1 MLAHTRKSGLAQKPK
16 RRTLFQIGNGPAE
29 TPGRF
34 SFGSVRPC
42 RVVKSCSTPDK
53 ERMLADDLKNVLE
66 ELYRAGAHRVPAEDI
81 DWPQD
86 LHAAVFRALNM
97 QYMIRRQDDAGRV
110 EFSLTRAGY
119 AAIDAEVPWSQI
131 LRTRL
136 RDFLP
141 FAKSR

>member
-1 MLAHTRKSGLAQKPK
+1 
-16 RRTLFQIGNGPAE
+16 
-29 TPGRF
+29 
-34 SFGSVRPC
+34 
-42 RVVKSCSTPDK
+42 
-53 ERMLADDLKNVLE
+53 MLADDLKNVLE
-66 ELYRAGAHRVPAEDI
+66 ELYRAGAHRVPAEDV

-97 QYMIRRQDDAGRV
+97 QYMIRRQDSAGRV

-131 LRTRL
+131 FRTRL

>member
-1 MLAHTRKSGLAQKPK
+1 
-16 RRTLFQIGNGPAE
+16 
-29 TPGRF
+29 
-34 SFGSVRPC
+34 
-42 RVVKSCSTPDK
+42 
-53 ERMLADDLKNVLE
+53 MLADDLTNVLE

-81 DWPQD
+81 DWPQE

-97 QYMIRRQDDAGRV
+97 QYMIRLTDDAGRV
-110 EFSLTRAGY
+110 EFSLTQAGY

-141 FAKSR
+141 FTKSRRYLQMQSGPVVSRPRAVF

>member
-1 MLAHTRKSGLAQKPK
+1 
-16 RRTLFQIGNGPAE
+16 
-29 TPGRF
+29 
-34 SFGSVRPC
+34 
-42 RVVKSCSTPDK
+42 
-53 ERMLADDLKNVLE
+53 MLADDLKNVLE

-97 QYMIRRQDDAGRV
+97 QYMVRRQDGAGHV

-119 AAIDAEVPWSQI
+119 TAIDAEVPWSQI

-136 RDFLP
+136 RDSCRSESLADTLKCKAARRSFDPEP
-141 FAKSR
+141 FFILGRIRRP